1 MLSFCILY
9 IFGFLYRLGGSL
21 SDFPESDGPEFHQ
34 ALAAKVQAVGKI
46 WHPLHQRDEPWIDV
60 SKLKP
65 TTVGKKAKSSHN
77 GANVG
82 GETPVLTWQ
91 VPVAIVILLLIAYL
105 MPHSKISLICIAL
118 SIILGTMR
126 YYSAI

>member
-1 MLSFCILY
+1 
-9 IFGFLYRLGGSL
+9 LGGSL

-46 WHPLHQRDEPWIDV
+46 WHPLHQRDEPLIDV

-65 TTVGKKAKSSHN
+65 TTVGKKPKSSDQ
-77 GANVG
+77 GTKSE
-82 GETPVLTWQ
+82 GESTGLTWQ

-105 MPHSKISLICIAL
+105 MPRTKISLICIAL